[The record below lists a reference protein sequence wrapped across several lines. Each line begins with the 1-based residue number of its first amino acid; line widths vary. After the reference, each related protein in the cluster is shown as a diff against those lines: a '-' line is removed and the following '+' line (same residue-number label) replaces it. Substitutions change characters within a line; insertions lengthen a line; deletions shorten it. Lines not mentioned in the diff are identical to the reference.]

1 MTDAN
6 VKVICS
12 SDAVEIAWSCGSRS
26 TLPHLWLRDN
36 CDCSD
41 CRVEQTS
48 EKKFILTE
56 VPVDIA
62 PADVEIVDDCLRLV
76 WPDGHRTCYDG
87 ETLRQSSDDG
97 SSEWSA
103 WPADFEPTRYSY
115 GAFLS
120 DDSLAA
126 KAIGEFLEL
135 GVIVL
140 DQSPKI
146 AGTLE
151 QLAHR
156 LGPIRELL
164 FDRIHDVK
172 VDPGGYN
179 VAHTPLPL
187 PPHNDFASYTWP
199 PSVQA
204 LHMLVNETTGGESI
218 IVDGWSVLGALRDE
232 YPHYFEALCTMPV
245 PFREFDDDNE
255 TYAVAPLIRCDADG
269 RIVGLRFSNQLMQ
282 TINPN
287 DSRAA
292 TFYRAYHK
300 LCRLVTDPGF
310 RSTFR
315 LHGGE
320 ILIVAAHRVLH
331 GREAFEETGR
341 RHLQDA
347 YFEFDNVRNHLTV
360 LRHKRVV

>member
-6 VKVICS
+6 VRVTCG

-26 TLPHLWLRDN
+26 TLPYLWLRDN

-41 CRVEQTS
+41 CRIEQTS
-48 EKKFILTE
+48 EKKFMLTE

-76 WPDGHRTCYDG
+76 WPDGHRTRYG
-87 ETLRQSSDDG
+87 GAPLRQG
-97 SSEWSA
+97 SFDRNFEWSA
-103 WPADFEPTRYSY
+103 WPAGFEPTRYSY
-115 GAFLS
+115 RAFLS

-126 KAIGEFLEL
+126 TAISEFLEL
-135 GVIVL
+135 GVVIL
-140 DQSPKI
+140 NESPDVS
-146 AGTLE
+146 GTLE
-151 QLAHR
+151 HLAHR

-172 VDPGGYN
+172 VDPAGYN

-204 LHMLVNETTGGESI
+204 LHMLVNETPGGETI
-218 IVDGWSVLGALRDE
+218 IVDGWSVLSTLRDE
-232 YPHYFEALCTMPV
+232 YPQHFEALCTTPV

-255 TYAVAPLIRCDADG
+255 TYAVAPMIRCDVDG

-282 TINPN
+282 AIDPN
-287 DSRAA
+287 HPGAGA
-292 TFYRAYHK
+292 FYRAYHE
-300 LCRLVTDPGF
+300 LCRRLTDPDA

-315 LHGGE
+315 LRGGE

-331 GREAFEETGR
+331 GREAFEASGR

-347 YFEFDNVRNHLTV
+347 YFEFDNVLNHLIV
-360 LRHKRVV
+360 LRHKGVV